1 MRNNLDILLSDGI
14 IDEVLGRLQG
24 GKEADVFRVRYRG
37 EVVAAKVYK
46 DREHRSFKHN
56 AAYKEGR
63 KVRNSRTQRAMDK
76 GSRFGRDEAED
87 AWKSSEA
94 SSLQIL
100 HGHGVRV
107 PTPVLFYDGVLL
119 MQLVTDTDGDD
130 APRLIDAPDR
140 PRARGRAVPGPAPPD
155 HRDALL

>member
-1 MRNNLDILLSDGI
+1 
-14 IDEVLGRLQG
+14 
-24 GKEADVFRVRYRG
+24 
-37 EVVAAKVYK
+37 VVAAKVYK
-46 DREHRSFKHN
+46 DRQQRSFQHN
-56 AAYKEGR
+56 VAYKEGR

-94 SSLQIL
+94 TSLHLL

-119 MQLVTDTDGDD
+119 MQLVTDADGND
-130 APRLIDAPDR
+130 APRLIDAQIDPEH
-140 PRARGRAVPGPAPPD
+140 AGALY
-155 HRDALL
+155 RDMRRQIIGMLCC